1 MKAILLNGHQL
12 SIEEVVAVALENR
25 IVQISEEALQQVQAS
40 RTYIEQQ
47 IQAKNIIYG
56 VSTGFGSNASKVIED
71 YDVARQLQKNL
82 IISHACGVGEA
93 LPEKVVRAMMLIRL
107 NTLLAGYSGARIET
121 VRLLEALL
129 NKQIHPYIPAQG
141 SVGASGDLCPLAH
154 MALALIGKGKV
165 VYRGQYVPAEEAL
178 QKENL
183 SAIELQHKEGIAL
196 LNGTT
201 LMAALAALAL
211 KEAEQVLRLGVRAST
226 LAFEALAARKQAFDE
241 RVHQV
246 RRHEGQQQIAEWIRQ
261 DSQGSNLLGIS
272 PADILKAIPQEVYAS
287 APAHLQEQIQR
298 ICQGV
303 PKKFSAELYR
313 YLPWE
318 GEKAPWQTWES
329 IFRFADKKITPQ
341 DAYSVRCTPQV
352 LGASLEALRH
362 IRKVVENELNAVVD
376 NPLIF
381 VEDDAVLSAGNFHGQ
396 PLALVLDYLKLAVA
410 EMGNLWERQI
420 NKLVDEHHN
429 DLLPAFLTADSSG
442 LHSGLMIAQY
452 VAASLV
458 SENKVLVHP
467 ASADSIPTSA
477 NQEDHVSMGS
487 IAGRQAL
494 EVLGNV
500 KKVLAIL
507 LLTAAQAL
515 EIRVL
520 QLQKINFE
528 EHLGSGSAAL
538 LAQIRKVVAHLSEDR
553 LLQEDI
559 RKLLEYMEDFYEQN

>member
-1 MKAILLNGHQL
+1 MRAILLNGHQL
-12 SIEEVVAVALENR
+12 SIEEVAAVALENHP
-25 IVQISEEALQQVQAS
+25 VQISEEALQQVQAS
-40 RTYIEQQ
+40 RIYIEAQ

-56 VSTGFGSNASKVIED
+56 VSTGFGANAAKVIED
-71 YDVARQLQKNL
+71 YDIARQLQRNL

-121 VRLLEALL
+121 VKLLEALL

-165 VYRGQYVPAEEAL
+165 AYQGQYVPAEEAL

-246 RRHEGQQQIAEWIRQ
+246 RRHEGQQQIAAWIRQ
-261 DSQGSNLLGIS
+261 DSQGSNLLGLS
-272 PADILKAIPQEVYAS
+272 PADILKAIPQEVYAA
-287 APAHLQEQIQR
+287 APPHLQAQIQL

-303 PKKFSAELYR
+303 PKKFSVELYR

-329 IFRFADKKITPQ
+329 MFRFADKKITPQ

-381 VEDDAVLSAGNFHGQ
+381 VEDDVVLSAGNFHGQ

-452 VAASLV
+452 VAAGLV

-494 EVLGNV
+494 EILGNV

-515 EIRVL
+515 EIRVQ

-528 EHLGSGSAAL
+528 AQLGAGSMDL
-538 LAQIRKVVAHLSEDR
+538 LAQVRSIVPHLSEDR

-559 RKLLEYMEDFYEQN
+559 QKLLDRMEGFYE

>member
-1 MKAILLNGHQL
+1 MRAILLNGHQL
-12 SIEEVVAVALENR
+12 SIEEVAAVALENHP
-25 IVQISEEALQQVQAS
+25 VQISEEALQQVQAS
-40 RTYIEQQ
+40 RIYIEAQ

-56 VSTGFGSNASKVIED
+56 VSTGFGANAAKVIED
-71 YDVARQLQKNL
+71 YDIARQLQRNL

-121 VRLLEALL
+121 VKLLEALL

-165 VYRGQYVPAEEAL
+165 AYQGQYVPAEEAL

-246 RRHEGQQQIAEWIRQ
+246 RRHEGQQQIAAWIRQ

-272 PADILKAIPQEVYAS
+272 PADILKAIPQEVYAA
-287 APAHLQEQIQR
+287 APPHLQAQIQL

-303 PKKFSAELYR
+303 PKKFSIELYR

-329 IFRFADKKITPQ
+329 MFRFADKKITPQ

-381 VEDDAVLSAGNFHGQ
+381 VEDDVVLSAGNFHGQ

-452 VAASLV
+452 VAAGLV

-467 ASADSIPTSA
+467 ASADSIPTCA

-494 EVLGNV
+494 EILGNV

-515 EIRVL
+515 EIRVQ

-528 EHLGSGSAAL
+528 AQLGAGSMDL
-538 LAQIRKVVAHLSEDR
+538 LAQVRSIVPHLSEDR

-559 RKLLEYMEDFYEQN
+559 QKLLDRMEGFYE